1 MGLKIVHKLN
11 YLSLL
16 WWCLHRCTFVSM
28 WNNNLFRKPWGGVI
42 VDGLTRYYMNS
53 KKCKFG
59 NSLMK
64 QSEPRKPSILE
75 FWIWA
80 FFCCTII
87 ESMKFLRSL
96 VNLTLS
102 SYSSTH
108 MLVFLTQRL
117 GLRGYSVQ
125 CFWRK
130 L

>member
-1 MGLKIVHKLN
+1 
-11 YLSLL
+11 
-16 WWCLHRCTFVSM
+16 
-28 WNNNLFRKPWGGVI
+28 
-42 VDGLTRYYMNS
+42 MNS

-75 FWIWA
+75 FWIRA

-108 MLVFLTQRL
+108 MSVFLTQRL
-117 GLRGYSVQ
+117 GLRGLLRPVFLKKVVMFFSIIDIRTSSVISMVKAK
-125 CFWRK
+125 RK
-130 L
+130 LKKCTMKKPNRWS